1 MWMNDV
7 EAPTGNAI
15 AGAPEARLG
24 ARTGSQRE
32 ARERSALSEHMQR
45 AVRGPLA
52 ALRAVLEGQ
61 RHAATYV
68 DRALGELARVEHA
81 VDDLYRWSTHQPL
94 RFSPCS
100 LAELASSVRSGLDD
114 AERQRLWIIIEQG
127 SLTLRTD
134 GTLLVAT
141 LRRFV
146 RGSLA
151 RTSTEVLLHAHTDGD
166 SVTIAIVDDPPL
178 VDLGA
183 SCDEHLDLP
192 LLLGQRDVARLGGTC
207 TIHTTT
213 PQHRCIVLH
222 FPQQACGAELPRAKA
237 RNGAEETR

>member
-1 MWMNDV
+1 MWMNEFEAAPGNATA
-7 EAPTGNAI
+7 EAPGTR
-15 AGAPEARLG
+15 PDARLD
-24 ARTGSQRE
+24 ARDETRQRV
-32 ARERSALSEHMQR
+32 ALSGHMQR

-61 RHAATYV
+61 RHAAAYV

-81 VDDLYRWSTHQPL
+81 VDDLYRWSAPHPL
-94 RFSPCS
+94 RYTSCS

-114 AERQRLWIIIEQG
+114 NERERLWINLEQG

-146 RGSLA
+146 RASLA
-151 RTSTEVLLHAHTDGD
+151 RTTTEILLHAHTDGD
-166 SVTIAIVDDPPL
+166 SVTIAVVDDPPQ
-178 VDLGA
+178 VDV
-183 SCDEHLDLP
+183 EHDGEEHVDLP

-207 TIHTTT
+207 TVHTTT
-213 PQHRCIVLH
+213 PRHRCIVLR
-222 FPQQACGAELPRAKA
+222 FPQQSSSSRPCDTEV
-237 RNGAEETR
+237 TR

>member
-1 MWMNDV
+1 MNDS
-7 EAPTGNAI
+7 EAPSGSATAE
-15 AGAPEARLG
+15 APRAQSSARL
-24 ARTGSQRE
+24 E
-32 ARERSALSEHMQR
+32 ARERVALSEHMQR

-81 VDDLYRWSTHQPL
+81 VDDLYRWSSPHPL
-94 RFSPCS
+94 RYTSCS
-100 LAELASSVRSGLDD
+100 LAELASSVRSGLADG
-114 AERQRLWIIIEQG
+114 ERERLWIVLEEG

-146 RGSLA
+146 RASLA
-151 RTSTEVLLHAHTDGD
+151 RTTTEVLLHAHSDGD
-166 SVTIAIVDDPPL
+166 SVTIAVVDDPPKI
-178 VDLGA
+178 DIDD
-183 SCDEHLDLP
+183 SCEEHVDLP
-192 LLLGQRDVARLGGTC
+192 LLLGERDVARLGGTC

-213 PQHRCIVLH
+213 PRHRCIVLR
-222 FPQQACGAELPRAKA
+222 FPQETRSTQQP
-237 RNGAEETR
+237 RNGAEVTR